1 MTAMCASRRRPDKGG
16 LLVCHLSDGVRPP
29 LLQLD
34 QLQRQLQ
41 IPHRLFPAGALPLPL
56 AGLRLRRQ
64 RKVCQG
70 IRELRPPQPRLTARD
85 THSVI
90 TLGFEDEI
98 VGLVARI

>member
-1 MTAMCASRRRPDKGG
+1 MKAG

-41 IPHRLFPAGALPLPL
+41 IPHRLFPAAPVPFPL
-56 AGLRLRRQ
+56 AGLRFRRQ
-64 RKVCQG
+64 RKVRQR
-70 IRELRPPQPRLTARD
+70 IRELRPPQPRLTAGD
-85 THSVI
+85 TDSVI

-98 VGLVARI
+98 VGLLARI

>member
-1 MTAMCASRRRPDKGG
+1 MRAG

-41 IPHRLFPAGALPLPL
+41 IPHRLFPAAALPFPL

-64 RKVCQG
+64 RKVRQR
-70 IRELRPPQPRLTARD
+70 IRELRPPQPRLAARD

-90 TLGFEDEI
+90 ALGFEDEI
-98 VGLVARI
+98 VGLLARI